1 MKTLIITAV
10 VMLVVG
16 LGVGYLVGGSKTH
29 GQTATNTE
37 ATAAPESHTM
47 PDGSTMG
54 SSDMESSMKAELSA
68 KKGEAFDQEFISQM
82 ILHHQSA
89 IEMAKLALTKSKRE
103 EIINLSNAVI
113 ETQGREVEEMKS
125 WQKLWYGL

>member
-1 MKTLIITAV
+1 MKKLIITAV
-10 VMLVVG
+10 VMLAVG
-16 LGVGYLVGGSKTH
+16 LGIGYLVGGSQTH
-29 GQTATNTE
+29 GQTATSTD
-37 ATAAPESHTM
+37 ATVSESHTM

-54 SSDMESSMKAELSA
+54 ASDMEASTKAELSS

-82 ILHHQSA
+82 ILHHQNA

-103 EIINLSNAVI
+103 EIINLSNAVV
-113 ETQGREVEEMKS
+113 ETQGREIEEMKS

>member
-29 GQTATNTE
+29 GQTATS
-37 ATAAPESHTM
+37 TASSTPESHTL

-54 SSDMESSMKAELSA
+54 ASDMEASLKAELSS
-68 KKGEAFDQEFISQM
+68 KRGESFDQEFVSQM
-82 ILHHQSA
+82 ILHHQGA
-89 IEMAKLALTKSKRE
+89 IEMAKIALTKSKRE

-113 ETQGREVEEMKS
+113 QTQGREIEEMKS
-125 WQKLWYGL
+125 WQREWFGL

>member
-16 LGVGYLVGGSKTH
+16 LGIGYLVGGSKTY
-29 GQTATNTE
+29 GQTATSTSSI
-37 ATAAPESHTM
+37 TPESHSM

-54 SSDMESSMKAELSA
+54 ASDMEASMKAELSS